1 MAFKFLCLAGN
12 LRRIIVL
19 SYMDDLTAGFSCCD
33 KTAGKKFI
41 SGIFCQIVRLTSQER
56 FVYFHTAFEYF
67 YVCRNLI
74 SGFQKDQI
82 VDDQFLC
89 GNLGAVALAR
99 RLGAGLHGSF
109 GLNIF
114 NTASLGDAWGMSQ
127 SLLAVLGAI
136 PMAVA
141 AVFVVPLANKF
152 GKRLTCLVGMAIG
165 VAGGVIAGLGGSNII
180 PVAIGIALKCLGS
193 SPACYLILAMLADV
207 IDHIEYTRGIRTD
220 GLTMS
225 VYSALM
231 VAATPVCNAI
241 FSGILNASGYD
252 QSADVALNTL
262 GQSAAVNTAISV
274 SYIWVETAA
283 YALCAVLVFLWT
295 VEKNLPAEQAA
306 IVERKKGATQ

>member
-1 MAFKFLCLAGN
+1 
-12 LRRIIVL
+12 
-19 SYMDDLTAGFSCCD
+19 
-33 KTAGKKFI
+33 
-41 SGIFCQIVRLTSQER
+41 
-56 FVYFHTAFEYF
+56 
-67 YVCRNLI
+67 
-74 SGFQKDQI
+74 
-82 VDDQFLC
+82 
-89 GNLGAVALAR
+89 
-99 RLGAGLHGSF
+99 
-109 GLNIF
+109 
-114 NTASLGDAWGMSQ
+114 
-127 SLLAVLGAI
+127 
-136 PMAVA
+136 
-141 AVFVVPLANKF
+141 
-152 GKRLTCLVGMAIG
+152 
-165 VAGGVIAGLGGSNII
+165 
-180 PVAIGIALKCLGS
+180 
-193 SPACYLILAMLADV
+193 MLADV

-306 IVERKKGATQ
+306 IVERKKGATHEVPAEHHQLPRFRHFRRSTSCPHAATLSLTPAAPLRTPWHRNRSAMHRRKSNA